1 MSSAD
6 FSRLT
11 AIVHTRQRPAS
22 IDRLVKSVGWLH
34 PQLKILVA
42 DDSPQPRGVAGAD
55 MVKVAPGSGVSACR
69 NALLAR
75 VRTPYFLLLEDALEL
90 SRRSGVEQLLQ
101 AVAASQL
108 DIAAGELIACQRR
121 LFGLVTK
128 RTPES
133 GHALF
138 EFGAD
143 VVTLSS
149 GYRPGVDGRYACDVA
164 HNFFVGR
171 TDKVR
176 AIGGWDPQLTTDER
190 IEFFYRACRFG
201 LKVGVCPES
210 VAWRWM
216 EKSAGKRAAGNA
228 CGLAVAKMGV
238 SRLIDPRGRVHEAAA
253 HACAA

>member
-1 MSSAD
+1 
-6 FSRLT
+6 
-11 AIVHTRQRPAS
+11 
-22 IDRLVKSVGWLH
+22 
-34 PQLKILVA
+34 
-42 DDSPQPRGVAGAD
+42 
-55 MVKVAPGSGVSACR
+55 VKVPPGSGVSACR

-75 VRTPYFLLLEDALEL
+75 VRTPYFLLLEDTLEL

-121 LFGLVTK
+121 LFGLLTN
-128 RTPES
+128 RSPQP

-138 EFGAD
+138 EFGPD
-143 VVTLSS
+143 VLKITP
-149 GYRPGVDGRYACDVA
+149 GFRPGVGGCHACDVA
-164 HNFFVGR
+164 HNYFVGR

-176 AIGGWDPQLTTDER
+176 AIGGWDPQLPTDER

-210 VAWRWM
+210 VAWRWT
-216 EKSAGKRAAGNA
+216 ERSAGKRVGDNA
-228 CGLAVAKMGV
+228 CGLSVAKMGV
-238 SRLIDPRGRVHEAAA
+238 SRLIDADGRIHEAGA